1 MSTAFHMARLLEANG
16 LGTFAGTNAWAIAV
30 AMEPEKPVKM
40 ITLYDTG
47 GAGPDTAEM
56 DIDRCEFQVR
66 VRALNYVEAF
76 VKMRAVR
83 AFLLSAVAITT
94 VDSVAYK
101 GIYVTS
107 DILSTGKDDNDR
119 FILTCNFRTLSHGA

>member
-16 LGTFAGTNAWAIAV
+16 LGTFAGTTSWAIAV

-47 GAGPDTAEM
+47 GQGPDTAEM
-56 DIDRCEFQVR
+56 DLDRCEFQVR

-83 AFLLSAVAITT
+83 SFLLSAIPITT
-94 VDSVAYK
+94 VEQVAYK

-107 DILSTGKDDNDR
+107 DILSVGKDDNDR